1 MNPPLEAAAHRGEP
15 PGKGAAQIRV
25 LPSPPVIEAREV
37 TRRFGGQAALDDVS
51 LSVGQGEIHALLG
64 PNGAGKTTLLRILAG
79 LTTPSDGQV
88 EVLGSD
94 ASRAARSLR
103 AQIGLVPSG
112 DRTLYLRISGL
123 ENLTFFARLHGM
135 RRRQARA
142 RAEELLDYVGLSGAA
157 RRPVGTYS
165 HGMQKRLSVA
175 RALLTAPPVL
185 LVDEATHDL
194 DPTAASDVRELV
206 AELARAGA
214 AVVWATQRIDEIR
227 GFADRVTLLGDGEV
241 RFTGSVPA
249 LIATTDA
256 RSFVLQL
263 RHNGFGD
270 ATRRVSR
277 MVSEHWTI
285 ARLDDG
291 ETDHYLLSLDD
302 HSVLGDA
309 IGALQA
315 TGISV
320 VTCHRERSEIEEA
333 FVTLS
338 ASTEG

>member
-1 MNPPLEAAAHRGEP
+1 
-15 PGKGAAQIRV
+15 
-25 LPSPPVIEAREV
+25 
-37 TRRFGGQAALDDVS
+37 
-51 LSVGQGEIHALLG
+51 
-64 PNGAGKTTLLRILAG
+64 
-79 LTTPSDGQV
+79 
-88 EVLGSD
+88 
-94 ASRAARSLR
+94 
-103 AQIGLVPSG
+103 
-112 DRTLYLRISGL
+112 
-123 ENLTFFARLHGM
+123 M

-142 RAEELLDYVGLSGAA
+142 RAEELLEYVGLSGAA

-194 DPTAASDVRELV
+194 DPEAASDVRR
-206 AELARAGA
+206 ARGRARARRRRRASGRPSESTRSA
-214 AVVWATQRIDEIR
+214 ASPT
-227 GFADRVTLLGDGEV
+227 GVTLLGGGEV

-263 RHNGFGD
+263 RHNGLGD

-302 HSVLGDA
+302 ESVLGDA
-309 IGALQA
+309 IGALAGGRHQRRDLPPRA
-315 TGISV
+315 LGDRGGV
-320 VTCHRERSEIEEA
+320 RDPEPERA
-333 FVTLS
+333 
-338 ASTEG
+338 AS